1 MITNQ
6 NLGRQYKYGNIK
18 KTITTTK
25 AEIVDMQ
32 KLPKGRAAETEQIY
46 RKHSKSTLKL
56 DGNS

>member
-1 MITNQ
+1 MVI
-6 NLGRQYKYGNIK
+6 YIK